1 MALLVFILFSE
12 AEGTDE
18 AAVAAAEA
26 EEAAAAA
33 ATVEAADDE
42 AVVLSLGGRVVAILD
57 PEFTCPAAVVGDEFR
72 LTVCSLSSVVAL
84 AL

>member
-26 EEAAAAA
+26 EEAAAA
-33 ATVEAADDE
+33 TVEAAEE

-84 AL
+84 A